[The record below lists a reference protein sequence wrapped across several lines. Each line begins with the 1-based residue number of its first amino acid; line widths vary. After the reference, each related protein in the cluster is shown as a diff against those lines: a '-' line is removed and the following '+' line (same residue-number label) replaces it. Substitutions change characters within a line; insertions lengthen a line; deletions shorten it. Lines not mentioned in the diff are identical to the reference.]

1 MESYTTQQVARRL
14 NITGETVRA
23 RSTEFKTFLSPT
35 ANPPQGR
42 ARLYTERDLRVMTL
56 INRMKIQGAQFDDIH
71 LALSNGKLDDLP
83 DVDETNSS
91 ILPMND
97 RGRISALQ
105 AQLAEWQSL
114 ATDLTQQVSKS
125 EGKIELLKEQLR
137 EVTEKNERLIAE
149 MAVLKSRSNGGKG

>member
-1 MESYTTQQVARRL
+1 MTYTTQQVARRL

-23 RSTEFKTFLSPT
+23 RSTEFKQFLSPT

-42 ARLYTERDLRVMTL
+42 ARLYTEQDLRVMTL
-56 INRMKIQGAQFDDIH
+56 INAMKAQGAQFDDIH
-71 LALSNGKLDDLP
+71 LALSNRKPDELP
-83 DVDETNSS
+83 DLDETNAS

-114 ATDLTQQVSKS
+114 ATDLTQQLSKT
-125 EGKIELLKEQLR
+125 EGKVELLKEQLQ

-149 MAVLKSRSNGGKG
+149 LAILKSRSNGSK